1 LLTDRSDTVDVVSTI
16 DDLRTIALSEFA
28 SVGYAGTSLHRVAE
42 LAGVSKSSV
51 LYHFSSKEA
60 LLEAAIGPAIE
71 ELSAILET
79 MATQP
84 LTAASRDAFIVGFVD
99 FLLEH
104 RLEVHMFIN
113 QSRSLEDVPVIDRAN
128 ALILRLA
135 TYFSSAV
142 ASTEDSMRFGIALG
156 GAAYMLVSQSSLQLS
171 PPPIDETRA
180 ALITIVTEL
189 LAPITI
195 RPAHPAALPQ
205 E

>member
-1 LLTDRSDTVDVVSTI
+1 VDVVSTI

-28 SVGYAGTSLHRVAE
+28 SVGYAGTSLHHVAE

>member
-1 LLTDRSDTVDVVSTI
+1 VDVVSTI

>member
-1 LLTDRSDTVDVVSTI
+1 MSTI

-71 ELSAILET
+71 QLGTILKT

-84 LTAASRDAFIVGFVD
+84 LTTASRDEFIVGFVD

-171 PPPIDETRA
+171 IPPIDETRA

-189 LAPITI
+189 LAPITVS
-195 RPAHPAALPQ
+195 PAHPAALPQ